1 MSERSQAKTQI
12 GVVTSTKM
20 EKTIAVTVERQVK
33 HPKYGKFIR
42 RRTKLH
48 AHDERGQANVGD
60 VVEVA
65 FTRPLSKTKRWR
77 FVRVVRAAVMTD
89 PVPTGE

>member
-20 EKTIAVTVERQVK
+20 AKTIAVTVERQVK
-33 HPKYGKFIR
+33 HAKYGKFIR

-48 AHDERGQANVGD
+48 AHDEREQANVGD

-77 FVRVVRAAVMTD
+77 FVRVVRSAVITD